1 MQFFLDSA
9 NLKEIESAW
18 NMGVIAGVTTNP
30 SLIAR
35 EEGDFLEMIHNITD
49 IVDGPISAEVIALD
63 YEGMIAEGRELAAIH
78 PNIVVKIPMTPEGLR
93 AVKTLNSENI
103 KTNVT
108 LVFTPA
114 QALLAA
120 NAGASYVSPFL
131 GRLDDIGEDGVSLLN
146 DICRIY
152 ELYDLDCQIIAAS
165 IRSPFHVLE
174 SARVGADVVTVPY
187 AVLLKLFEHPLTT
200 AGIEKFL
207 ADWKKK

>member
-1 MQFFLDSA
+1 
-9 NLKEIESAW
+9 
-18 NMGVIAGVTTNP
+18 
-30 SLIAR
+30 
-35 EEGDFLEMIHNITD
+35 
-49 IVDGPISAEVIALD
+49 
-63 YEGMIAEGRELAAIH
+63 
-78 PNIVVKIPMTPEGLR
+78 
-93 AVKTLNSENI
+93 
-103 KTNVT
+103 
-108 LVFTPA
+108 
-114 QALLAA
+114 
-120 NAGASYVSPFL
+120 L